1 MGSCSTDARHAG
13 FCACL
18 LLLALCGAAF
28 GQYAAEFNDLGIDAY
43 NQGRFQDAIAYFE
56 KAAENAPDSPAV
68 RRNRSNAYQ
77 MHADQLAKQGD
88 FANAVKTLEAVVRMD
103 PANPAPLLQMGSYL
117 LRLDHIQEA
126 IFRLEEAVELKPG
139 VLDAHELLGEAYYR
153 DNDLPSARAQWDY
166 VLEMD
171 PKRTALRERYEK
183 AFREESVESD
193 FNRAGSRHF
202 RISYPRGMPMQL
214 RARVLTILERAYL
227 DIGRRMGAVY
237 PPGPIQVIVY
247 DSEQFA
253 QATQLE
259 ANVGAVYDGKIRV
272 PLTTQEG
279 DLLDDEELK
288 RRLTHEYVHVVVRH
302 LVGDSVPWW
311 VNEGLAE
318 TFSGEIESGRAELL
332 RRVYAQGSAFRLAQL
347 EAHQLK
353 VLDPDALRM
362 AYAQSH
368 ATMDLL
374 WTRFGQRRLE
384 QFLGELASGTA
395 PEEALK
401 RTYRR
406 NYANLEQEV
415 AANYL

>member
-1 MGSCSTDARHAG
+1 MVLGLFVLFVG
-13 FCACL
+13 
-18 LLLALCGAAF
+18 LCGVAP
-28 GQYAAEFNDLGIDAY
+28 GQYATEFNDLGIEAY
-43 NQGRFQDAIAYFE
+43 NQGRYVDAIAYFE
-56 KAAENAPDSPAV
+56 KASENAPGSAV
-68 RRNRSNAYQ
+68 VLRNWCNAYQ
-77 MHADQLAKQGD
+77 MHADQQAKQGD
-88 FANAVKTLEAVVRMD
+88 FREAVRTLERVVRLD
-103 PANPAPLLQMGSYL
+103 PSNPAPLVQMGSYL
-117 LRLDHIQEA
+117 LRLDHVQEA

-139 VLDAHELLGEAYYR
+139 EIDAHELLGEAYYR

-166 VLEMD
+166 VIEMD
-171 PKRTALRERYEK
+171 PKRNSLRERYEK

-202 RISYPRGMPMQL
+202 RISYPKGMPTQL

-227 DIGRRMGAVY
+227 DIGRKMGAVY

-247 DSEQFA
+247 DAEQFS

-279 DLLDDEELK
+279 ELLDDEELK

-302 LVGDSVPWW
+302 LVGDKVPWW

-318 TFSGEIESGRAELL
+318 TFSGMIEPGRADLL
-332 RRVYAQGSAFRLAQL
+332 RRIYAQDAAFGLAEL
-347 EAHQLK
+347 EAHQLRI
-353 VLDPDALRM
+353 LDTEALRL

-374 WTRFGQRRLE
+374 WSRFGQRRLE
-384 QFLGELASGTA
+384 QFLGELAAGTS
-395 PEEALK
+395 PEEALR

-406 NYANLEQEV
+406 NYANLEAEV
-415 AANYL
+415 AVLFQ